1 MVIALL
7 FLRWRLFELLGIL
20 IPVLLSGSRATRSLA
35 LLSRQVARL
44 TLHKTNRILLLLW
57 WLDQLA
63 GFPLVVGGILKRGCA
78 RFSQGLL
85 FSSGILCLFK
95 LLLLLP
101 HESESSGVL
110 GDDLRGESLMGL
122 EASLLNRPHP
132 LVLVRPLALHL
143 VLEVF
148 ADFKVG
154 DLLFKDF
161 LNENLVNILEV
172 NAVCLALIR
181 LDLIGLQDLQ
191 DVLLFNDNLL
201 LIVHIERVLVVDLS
215 LFSSECLLCFE
226 GALLVELFAA
236 EWLGQVND

>member
-1 MVIALL
+1 
-7 FLRWRLFELLGIL
+7 
-20 IPVLLSGSRATRSLA
+20 
-35 LLSRQVARL
+35 
-44 TLHKTNRILLLLW
+44 
-57 WLDQLA
+57 
-63 GFPLVVGGILKRGCA
+63 
-78 RFSQGLL
+78 
-85 FSSGILCLFK
+85 
-95 LLLLLP
+95 
-101 HESESSGVL
+101 
-110 GDDLRGESLMGL
+110 MGL

-215 LFSSECLLCFE
+215 LFSSENITGRTDLKIKLLHFI
-226 GALLVELFAA
+226 
-236 EWLGQVND
+236 